1 MKGSEHEPFER
12 RIMKKKFIPLVIA
25 VATLM
30 ASCNHPSSPT
40 TSSNIGTGTSQV
52 AKYTVTAN
60 SSEDFEVTGLEKD
73 GYAEGATVTFRINV
87 KNALKEVERV
97 IVDKKA
103 LTPAEDGTYSFT
115 MGAVNV
121 VINITLKDK
130 EGVKTVSLELSNSNP
145 GTGDVVA
152 VTMKLDGVAVT
163 EDVTLEAT
171 KGADLVEI
179 AGNLVTCKAVGEV
192 TIKAAATVDG
202 IPYSKE
208 ISWTIVEGVTI
219 TDIATIQ
226 TVKPA
231 FGAKGTDIAETEY
244 TVEGRVVALYKYGCI
259 IKDATGYMQINDTK
273 KGANTVT
280 VGEYIRVTGK
290 PECYKSKATDIRWW
304 VMTENNHAEYALQK
318 VANPAKTVDM
328 PVARTDFTQADLDN
342 YSKNEVRGQA
352 IYLNIKM
359 TAVTN
364 GKFTNLYVGDAKT
377 GVEDM
382 SESGK
387 IVTITG
393 GHAYQ
398 VKGFLMENS
407 DGHVK
412 LYATEAAQLP
422 DAVESVAVTG
432 TETMII
438 GATQQLTA
446 AITPATAPQDVVW
459 SSNAEGVATVSETGL
474 VTAVAAGKA
483 TITATAKDTSI
494 VGSIE
499 ITVTAAA
506 IAATGITLDATTAEI
521 KLGETKTLVA
531 TVTPADSTDTVT
543 WETSD
548 ANVAT
553 VEGGIVTPVAAG
565 TATIT
570 AKVGEFSATC
580 IVTVL
585 DPYGTSD
592 APLDVKGAL
601 QVGKDECKTDKA
613 YSSKEVYV
621 TGKVMTPGTYSEQH
635 KNYTGMVLQ
644 SLEDPNVTLTVYRV
658 LAGEGVDAPEANDI
672 VKVHGYMQ
680 KYNSNLQMSYKDK
693 STPTIYANE
702 NGSSNVTS
710 SGEHVTFNGL
720 PTEAVA
726 NGTSVSF
733 TVTVES
739 GYVLD
744 SVSVNKTKLDPDS
757 EGKYTF
763 TVSGDMAVEALTH
776 KEGEASLQAQTI
788 KYSGSTGNAT
798 GNNDAKLLGLD
809 DSVWSVVGNKK
820 SGSNTPGYNKDGTI
834 RLYNNTYITISALKG
849 INIQKVEIQWK
860 IGKGSP
866 ILTAT
871 TGIAPEGSDPKVVE
885 ATDNAY
891 TVADNTITF
900 ANTQTTSSQL
910 WISEF
915 VVYYTVA

>member
-1 MKGSEHEPFER
+1 
-12 RIMKKKFIPLVIA
+12 MKKKFVPLVLA
-25 VATLM
+25 FATLM
-30 ASCNHPSSPT
+30 ASCNNPSPSSS
-40 TSSNIGTGTSQV
+40 TSNSSIGTSQV
-52 AKYTVTAN
+52 AKYTVTVN
-60 SSEDFEVTGLEKD
+60 SSEDFEVTGLEQG
-73 GYAEGATVTFRINV
+73 GYAEGATVSFKITV
-87 KNALKEVERV
+87 KNALKEIDRV
-97 IVDKKA
+97 IVDKHA

-115 MGAVNV
+115 MGAANV
-121 VINITLKDK
+121 VINVTLKDK
-130 EGVKTVSLELSNSNP
+130 EGVKTATLELSNSNP
-145 GTGDVVA
+145 STGDEVT

-163 EDVTLEAT
+163 EGVTLEAT
-171 KGADLVEI
+171 KGADLVQI
-179 AGNLVTCKAVGEV
+179 NGVVVKCLAVGEV

-202 IPYSKE
+202 IAYSKE
-208 ISWTIVEGVTI
+208 ISWTIVEGVAI

-226 TVKPA
+226 TVTPA
-231 FGAKGTDIAETEY
+231 FGEKGTDIAETEY

-273 KGANTVT
+273 KGASTAT

-304 VMTENNHAEYALQK
+304 VMTEYKHAEYALQK
-318 VANPAKTVDM
+318 VASPAKTVDM

-352 IYLNIKM
+352 IYLDIKM

-364 GKFTNLYVGDAKT
+364 GEHTNLYVGDAKT

-387 IVTITG
+387 KVTIVG

-412 LYATEAAQLP
+412 LYATEATQLP

-432 TETMII
+432 AKTMTI

-459 SSNAEGVATVSETGL
+459 SSNAEGVATVSETGV
-474 VTAVAAGKA
+474 VTAVATGKA

-499 ITVTAAA
+499 ITVTAAVV
-506 IAATGITLDATTAEI
+506 AATGITLDATTAKV

-548 ANVAT
+548 ATVAT
-553 VEGGIVTPVAAG
+553 VEGGIVTAVAVG

-580 IVTVL
+580 TVTVL
-585 DPYGTSD
+585 NPYGTLD
-592 APLDVKGAL
+592 APVDVKGAL
-601 QVGKDECKTDKA
+601 QVGKDECKNNED

-621 TGKVMTPGTYSEQH
+621 IGKVMTPGTYSEQF
-635 KNYTGMVLQ
+635 KNYTRMVLQ

-680 KYNSNLQMSYKDK
+680 KYGTNLQMSYKDK

-739 GYVLD
+739 GYILD
-744 SVSVNKTKLDPDS
+744 SVSVNKTKLDADS

-776 KEGEASLQAQTI
+776 KEGEASLKTQTI
-788 KYSGSTGNAT
+788 KYSGSTTGNAT
-798 GNNDAKLLGLD
+798 RSNDAKLLGLD

-900 ANTQTTSSQL
+900 ANTQTETSQI

>member
-1 MKGSEHEPFER
+1 
-12 RIMKKKFIPLVIA
+12 MKKNFIPMVVA
-25 VATLM
+25 VAALL
-30 ASCNHPSSPT
+30 ASCGSTQKSSSKNPT
-40 TSSNIGTGTSQV
+40 TEPQSSQV
-52 AKYTVTAN
+52 TKYTVTVN
-60 SSEDFEVTGLEKD
+60 TSEDFEVTGLNQA
-73 GYAEGATVTFRINV
+73 GYAEGETVTFRINV
-87 KNALKEVERV
+87 TNALKEVERV
-97 IVDKKA
+97 NVNKKA
-103 LTPAEDGTYSFT
+103 LTPAEDGSYSFT
-115 MGAVNV
+115 MGTANVAVNV
-121 VINITLKDK
+121 TLKDK

-226 TVKPA
+226 TVTPA
-231 FGAKGTDIAETEY
+231 FGKKGTDIAETEY

-273 KGANTVT
+273 KGASTAA

-290 PECYKSKATDIRWW
+290 PECYKSKETDIRWW
-304 VMTENNHAEYALQK
+304 VMTENKHTEYALQK
-318 VANPAKTVDM
+318 IANPAKTIDM

-352 IYLNIKM
+352 IYLDIKM

-364 GKFTNLYVGDAKT
+364 GDFTNLYVGDAKT

-387 IVTITG
+387 KVIIAG

-412 LYATEAAQLP
+412 LYATEATQLP

-446 AITPATAPQDVVW
+446 AITPATAPQDVAW
-459 SSNAEGVATVSETGL
+459 SSNATDVATVSETGE
-474 VTAVAAGKA
+474 VTAVGAGKA

-494 VGSIE
+494 AGSIE

-506 IAATGITLDATTAEI
+506 VAATGITLDANTAEV

-553 VEGGIVTPVAAG
+553 VEGGIITPVSAG

-580 IVTVL
+580 TVTVIN
-585 DPYGTSD
+585 PYGTSD
-592 APLDVKGAL
+592 APVDVKGAL

-621 TGKVMTPGTYSEQH
+621 TGKVVTPGTYSQQY
-635 KNYTGMVLQ
+635 KNYTGMILQ
-644 SLEDPNVTLTVYRV
+644 SLEDPNVTLTVFRV
-658 LAGEGVDAPEANDI
+658 IVGEGVDAPEANDI
-672 VKVHGYMQ
+672 VKIHGYMQ
-680 KYNSNLQMSYKDK
+680 KYSTNLQMSYKDK

-733 TVTVES
+733 TVAVES

-744 SVSVNKTKLDPDS
+744 SVSVNKTTLADS

-763 TVSGDMAVEALTH
+763 TVSGNMAVEALTH
-776 KEGEASLQAQTI
+776 KEGEVAASEYTYTTIAQWGWTRVQGKQESTTADGVVLKQTNGSFVDEARIYKNSTFTI
-788 KYSGSTGNAT
+788 SLNDAAKKIYKVEFTCTAS
-798 GNNDAKLLGLD
+798 NDAKYGLGCFSLQKD
-809 DSVWSVVGNKK
+809 VVGAYTY
-820 SGSNTPGYNKDGTI
+820 SGFKGTWAADEGAESVSLVASVNQVRI
-834 RLYNNTYITISALKG
+834 TSITI
-849 INIQKVEIQWK
+849 
-860 IGKGSP
+860 
-866 ILTAT
+866 
-871 TGIAPEGSDPKVVE
+871 
-885 ATDNAY
+885 
-891 TVADNTITF
+891 TVK
-900 ANTQTTSSQL
+900 
-910 WISEF
+910 
-915 VVYYTVA
+915 